1 LSTTLLSQDLVNEIV
16 LVVTAPPSAVMV
28 YVAIHVPNE
37 AGNEAVLQP
46 ALESG
51 DPHDGYVIPVP
62 VTSVD

>member
-1 LSTTLLSQDLVNEIV
+1 
-16 LVVTAPPSAVMV
+16 VVTAPPSAVMV
-28 YVAIHVPNE
+28 YVAINVPNE

-51 DPHDGYVIPVP
+51 EPHNGYVIPVP